1 MCGPVCGLASFQA
14 YRKLSYEGAHD
25 EEQTDAARSAVDD
38 VPDRLRKQY
47 LFAKQRMGVDE
58 NDDTTKG
65 VQIVKMPAGRGH
77 LGQSIASIGLLL
89 PYCCFERAKWCAL

>member
-1 MCGPVCGLASFQA
+1 MVILHVWSGLWPSLAKLVSRPT
-14 YRKLSYEGAHD
+14 RKLSYEGAHD
-25 EEQTDAARSAVDD
+25 EEQTDAAPSAVDD
-38 VPDRLRKQY
+38 VPDHLRKQY
-47 LFAKQRMGVDE
+47 LFAKQRMAVDE

-89 PYCCFERAKWCAL
+89 LRES